1 MIKRLNLALKKRGYD
16 IWIDVEK
23 MQGSTVEAM
32 SEAVEGAAVM
42 VYGVSKAYKES
53 TNCRLEAQYAFQ
65 QQKDMV
71 PLMMVDGYRPNGWLG
86 LIMGVRLW
94 YGFYGSVLASEA
106 AFEGKVDEL
115 SRELG
120 GRGRVV

>member
-1 MIKRLNLALKKRGYD
+1 MKARGYE

-32 SEAVEGAAVM
+32 ADAVEGAACV
-42 VYGVSKAYKES
+42 VYGISAAYKES

-65 QQKDMV
+65 QQSDMV

-86 LIMGVRLW
+86 MLLGVRLW

-115 SRELG
+115 CRELG
-120 GRGRVV
+120 GRGKI